1 MLINCNT
8 KIISD
13 RIILVPY
20 EAAHV
25 PKYNCWMQ
33 SDELLSLTASERLT
47 LEEEYENQ
55 ISWRQDEKKCTF
67 IILDHEM
74 YKNSGDE
81 IESMIGDINLFFN
94 DPSLE
99 DTAEIE
105 VMIAEISSRRKG
117 FGKQAVILMMVY
129 GVEILKITKF
139 TAKIGMSNSISLGLF
154 LKIGFIEESRSSAF
168 QEITLSLPVTDK
180 VLQYLRQES
189 QSLGMRINLSS

>member
-55 ISWRQDEKKCTF
+55 ISWRQDEKK
-67 IILDHEM
+67 
-74 YKNSGDE
+74 
-81 IESMIGDINLFFN
+81 SMIGDVNLFFN
-94 DPSLE
+94 DPFLE

-154 LKIGFIEESRSSAF
+154 LNMGFIEESRSSVF
-168 QEITLSLPVTDK
+168 QEITLALPVTDD

-189 QSLGMRINLSS
+189 QSFGMRINLSS